1 MSPWTSAPP
10 VADLAMEAAT
20 LITSKITQPLEGV
33 GLRVLSLPKRVCCQL
48 VGADAPRVLMDTL
61 QFMLSSLSMTK
72 ADY

>member
-48 VGADAPRVLMDTL
+48 VGVDAPRVLMDTL